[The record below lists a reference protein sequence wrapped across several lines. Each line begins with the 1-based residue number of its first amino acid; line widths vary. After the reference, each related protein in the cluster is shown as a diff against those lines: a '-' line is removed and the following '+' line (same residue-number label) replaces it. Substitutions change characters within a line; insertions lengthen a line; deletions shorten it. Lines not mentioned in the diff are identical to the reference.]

1 MSNLLKYN
9 ITKDGKV
16 QHLTTTDLNDC
27 RVQLMALMKKE
38 ISNQQARKVTQ
49 LFVGHSTT
57 LHGYRI
63 SCRSKNPSFKQM
75 REDG

>member
-1 MSNLLKYN
+1 MLKYN

-16 QHLTTTDLNDC
+16 QHLTITDLNDC
-27 RVQLMALMKKE
+27 RVQFMGLMKNYV
-38 ISNQQARKVTQ
+38 SQQQARKITQ
-49 LFVGHSTT
+49 LLVGESTM
-57 LHGYRI
+57 LYGYRI

>member
-9 ITKDGKV
+9 ITKNGKV
-16 QHLTTTDLNDC
+16 QHLTITDLNDC
-27 RVQLMALMKKE
+27 RVQFIALMDKYISSTQAKK
-38 ISNQQARKVTQ
+38 ITQ
-49 LFVGHSTT
+49 LMVGQSTII
-57 LHGYRI
+57 HGYRI